1 MLSRY
6 LGNKNSLLPD
16 ILAAV
21 GEHASPGD
29 RVGDYLAGSMT
40 VSLALK
46 AAGYNVVS
54 NDINNFSTTT
64 GYAYIENN
72 SIPIVRKHDLIRKS
86 EYKSARARGINW
98 ITELRGLEGYS
109 FLENES
115 NRRKYA
121 DLLTLFCY
129 LESVESQHISVEW
142 QRTDFYDTY
151 CELGRNS
158 FFVSSRG
165 RQGNRRFFSPDNA
178 RRIDRILSLIR
189 EWRENNLINMTLY
202 HVIVSSL
209 IRAIEKVSNTQGTYH
224 DFPREKYD
232 ARSLGKLSFEAMPF
246 DAVLQGG
253 DHMVGNAEDSL
264 SFALRAPPVD
274 VLYLDPPYNFRQYT
288 SYYFLPNLI
297 SKYCEIEDLDS
308 YFSSIQFVRGQ
319 NMEDD
324 FDSPFCKKAKFIPSL
339 ETLIKRARARVVVLS
354 YFNGR
359 NHWNDFKSDCNGQGL
374 KEIVSMFEGSGFEG
388 AVDVRPIQRMNYQSY
403 GGYSAKKVDE
413 YLFIAKVH
421 QGEQVALA

>member
-21 GEHASPGD
+21 GEHANPGD

-86 EYKSARARGINW
+86 EYKRARARGINW

-264 SFALRAPPVD
+264 SL
-274 VLYLDPPYNFRQYT
+274 
-288 SYYFLPNLI
+288 SLI
-297 SKYCEIEDLDS
+297 HI
-308 YFSSIQFVRGQ
+308 
-319 NMEDD
+319 
-324 FDSPFCKKAKFIPSL
+324 
-339 ETLIKRARARVVVLS
+339 
-354 YFNGR
+354 
-359 NHWNDFKSDCNGQGL
+359 
-374 KEIVSMFEGSGFEG
+374 
-388 AVDVRPIQRMNYQSY
+388 
-403 GGYSAKKVDE
+403 
-413 YLFIAKVH
+413 
-421 QGEQVALA
+421 